1 MSWLY
6 LFMAGI
12 FEIGWPIGFK
22 LSQTTPHRGLWIV
35 VAIISMGL
43 SGYFLWLAQR
53 TIPIGTAYAI
63 WTGVGAVGTMVA
75 GILFWGDPLTLWRV
89 VGVMMIVGG
98 VVVLKLST

>member
-63 WTGVGAVGTMVA
+63 WTGVGAVGTLVIGIIFFGDSASTLRLLSACLIVA
-75 GILFWGDPLTLWRV
+75 GI
-89 VGVMMIVGG
+89 VG
-98 VVVLKLST
+98 LKLS